1 VIALDEAQAATIREH
16 GLRTYPEECCGA
28 LLGRFVDG
36 LAVVELAWPIVN
48 VRPDT
53 RRRRFL
59 VDPRDYLTVEREA
72 ARRGL
77 EVLGFYHSHPDHPA
91 LPSEFDRQH
100 AWPNLHYVIVEVD
113 AGVPREITSWLLSE
127 DRSIM
132 REERILPARRTA

>member
-113 AGVPREITSWLLSE
+113 AGVPREITSWLLGE

>member
-1 VIALDEAQAATIREH
+1 VIALGEASVGTIREH
-16 GLRTYPEECCGA
+16 GLQTYPEECCGA
-28 LLGRFVDG
+28 LLGRFVEA
-36 LAVVELAWPIVN
+36 LPVVEQAWPIVN
-48 VRPDT
+48 IRPDT

-59 VDPRDYLTVEREA
+59 VDPRDYLKVEREA

-113 AGVPREITSWLLSE
+113 GGVPREMTSWLLSE

-132 REERILPARRTA
+132 REEPILPARRTA